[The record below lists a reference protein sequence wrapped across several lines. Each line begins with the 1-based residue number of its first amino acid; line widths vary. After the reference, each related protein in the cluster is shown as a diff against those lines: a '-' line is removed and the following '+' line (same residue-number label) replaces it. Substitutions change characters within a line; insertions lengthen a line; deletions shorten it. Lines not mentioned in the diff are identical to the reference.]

1 MYMVCEELMT
11 SPAKSWVPFPS
22 EVEKYCPFVSGCK
35 VGKSS
40 SQRNISSNSSTG
52 AIVLMVILIA
62 TLSVQ
67 LGSVVIS
74 GA

>member
-11 SPAKSWVPFPS
+11 SPAKSCVPFPS

-52 AIVLMVILIA
+52 GVGLMVILIGIS
-62 TLSVQ
+62 LVQ